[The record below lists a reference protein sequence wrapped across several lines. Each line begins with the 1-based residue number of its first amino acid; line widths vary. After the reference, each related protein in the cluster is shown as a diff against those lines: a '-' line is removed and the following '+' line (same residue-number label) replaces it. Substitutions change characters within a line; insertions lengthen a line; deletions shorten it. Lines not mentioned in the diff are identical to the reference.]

1 MTTIQTIMWRENA
14 SLQYFAKNWMVP
26 TGQNLKEEYAK
37 IRVWNYLIENVEPR
51 MAQISG
57 TEEDKNIIWEKAISS
72 VP

>member
-1 MTTIQTIMWRENA
+1 MRENA

-26 TGQNLKEEYAK
+26 TEQNLKEEYAK

-51 MAQISG
+51 MAQISVRRK
-57 TEEDKNIIWEKAISS
+57 TKNIIWEKAISS